1 MEKHYAI
8 LYCDPPWDYDRKV
21 GSGIARDHYQTMN
34 IRELYELPVGEI
46 ADKDS
51 ILFLWVTFPML
62 KEALA
67 LIERWGFRYKTCAFN
82 WVKRNK
88 KADSYYF
95 GLGFWTR
102 TNAEVCLL
110 ATKGHPHRVSK
121 KVPQVCDARIMEHS
135 RKPPE
140 IRERIVELC
149 GDQPRIELFAREKA
163 EGWDALG
170 NEIDGRDIRDALKE
184 MTGQDKDTGTEEKE
198 GGVEPA
204 ADMD

>member
-8 LYCDPPWDYDRKV
+8 IYCDPPWDYGRKV
-21 GSGIARDHYQTMN
+21 GRGIAQDHYRTMN
-34 IRELYELPVGEI
+34 IWEMYELPVGEI
-46 ADKDS
+46 ADEDS
-51 ILFLWVTFPML
+51 VLFLWVTFPML
-62 KEALA
+62 KDALA
-67 LIERWGFRYKTCAFN
+67 LIEKWGFRYKTCAFN

-95 GLGFWTR
+95 GLGSWTR
-102 TNAEVCLL
+102 SNSEICLL
-110 ATKGHPHRVSK
+110 AIKGHPQRASK

-163 EGWDALG
+163 DGWDALG
-170 NEIDGRDIRDALKE
+170 NEIDGRDIRDVLRE
-184 MTGQDKDTGTEEKE
+184 MTGQDNGTETEEKE
-198 GGVEPA
+198 DGAEPA
-204 ADMD
+204 ADTD